1 MSDKCKCQSSGGI
14 EDNLKLPMKPFKVKK
29 KTRKIMSYIFL
40 FMVVAEASFLAA
52 QAYKSFKTKSAG
64 DIDRTAFFILLI
76 TNIFWMFYAIVI
88 LQGDVPILVSGA
100 LYTIGASLILTASF
114 LYA

>member
-1 MSDKCKCQSSGGI
+1 MSW
-14 EDNLKLPMKPFKVKK
+14 
-29 KTRKIMSYIFL
+29 IFL
-40 FMVVAEASFLAA
+40 FMVVAESSFLAF